1 MLLAFLPLAAS
12 LLVTPPKATQR
23 PAKVLVKN
31 IPFEADEHAL
41 RDKLATF
48 GAVQSVQL
56 AKASKRH
63 HGRPHH
69 GWAWVYFAAERSAW
83 RACDSSRSKS
93 LSLRGRALSVWP
105 ADHHMAPTDRSQ
117 RKRSAAEEHPLLR
130 TTTPGEA
137 EQRSARL
144 PSNALVL
151 ERLQAATPL
160 QSGGC
165 RCSRGAQDG
174 EEYQVS
180 TAAWARARGRC
191 RSRQPPWAHDPAA
204 RARLHHGRHA
214 RDPCHVANAVLPCH
228 FVL

>member
-69 GWAWVYFAAERSAW
+69 GWAWVYFAGERSAW
-83 RACDSSRSKS
+83 RACDSSRSRS
-93 LSLRGRALSVWP
+93 LSLHGRALSVRL
-105 ADHHMAPTDRSQ
+105 ANHAAPTDRSQ
-117 RKRSAAEEHPLLR
+117 RKRSAAEEHP
-130 TTTPGEA
+130 TAEDHSTPETA
-137 EQRSARL
+137 EQRSAEAADHR
-144 PSNALVL
+144 ALVL
-151 ERLQAATPL
+151 ERLQAATSL
-160 QSGGC
+160 QEVESCVDALGEL
-165 RCSRGAQDG
+165 RTA

-180 TAAWARARGRC
+180 TAAWKRALAAGVARVNHHGLGDHSLRRARFA
-191 RSRQPPWAHDPAA
+191 P
-204 RARLHHGRHA
+204 
-214 RDPCHVANAVLPCH
+214 
-228 FVL
+228 

>member
-69 GWAWVYFAAERSAW
+69 GWAWVYFAGERSAW
-83 RACDSSRSKS
+83 RACDSSRSRS
-93 LSLRGRALSVWP
+93 LSLHGRALSVRL
-105 ADHHMAPTDRSQ
+105 ANHAAPTDRSQ
-117 RKRSAAEEHPLLR
+117 RKRSAAEEHP
-130 TTTPGEA
+130 TAEDHSTPETA
-137 EQRSARL
+137 EQRSAEAAEQR
-144 PSNALVL
+144 ALVL
-151 ERLQAATPL
+151 ERLQAATSL
-160 QSGGC
+160 QEVESCVDALGEL
-165 RCSRGAQDG
+165 RTA

-180 TAAWARARGRC
+180 TAAWKRALAAGVARVNHHGLGDHSLRRARFA
-191 RSRQPPWAHDPAA
+191 P
-204 RARLHHGRHA
+204 
-214 RDPCHVANAVLPCH
+214 
-228 FVL
+228 

>member
-1 MLLAFLPLAAS
+1 MLLAFFLPLAAS

-69 GWAWVYFAAERSAW
+69 GWAWVYFAGERSAW
-83 RACDSSRSKS
+83 RACDSSRSRS
-93 LSLRGRALSVWP
+93 LSLHGRALSVRL
-105 ADHHMAPTDRSQ
+105 ANHAAPTDRSQ
-117 RKRSAAEEHPLLR
+117 RKRSAAEEHP
-130 TTTPGEA
+130 TAEDHSTPETA
-137 EQRSARL
+137 EQRSAEAAEQR
-144 PSNALVL
+144 ALVL
-151 ERLQAATPL
+151 ERLEAATSL
-160 QSGGC
+160 QEVESCVDALGEL
-165 RCSRGAQDG
+165 RTA

-180 TAAWARARGRC
+180 TAAWKRALAAGVARVN
-191 RSRQPPWAHDPAA
+191 
-204 RARLHHGRHA
+204 HHGLGDHSLRRA
-214 RDPCHVANAVLPCH
+214 GFAP
-228 FVL
+228 

>member
-69 GWAWVYFAAERSAW
+69 GWAWVYFAGERSAW
-83 RACDSSRSKS
+83 RACDSSRSRS
-93 LSLRGRALSVWP
+93 LSLHGRALSVRL
-105 ADHHMAPTDRSQ
+105 ANHAAPTDRSQ
-117 RKRSAAEEHPLLR
+117 RKRSAAEEHP
-130 TTTPGEA
+130 TAEDHSTPETA
-137 EQRSARL
+137 EQRSAEAAEQR
-144 PSNALVL
+144 ALVL
-151 ERLQAATPL
+151 ERLQAATSL
-160 QSGGC
+160 QEVESCVDALGEL
-165 RCSRGAQDG
+165 RTA

-180 TAAWARARGRC
+180 TAAWKRALAAGVARVN
-191 RSRQPPWAHDPAA
+191 
-204 RARLHHGRHA
+204 HHGLGDHSLRRA
-214 RDPCHVANAVLPCH
+214 H
-228 FVL
+228 FAP

>member
-69 GWAWVYFAAERSAW
+69 GWAWVYFAGERSAW
-83 RACDSSRSKS
+83 RACDSSRSRS
-93 LSLRGRALSVWP
+93 LSLRGRALSVRL
-105 ADHHMAPTDRSQ
+105 ADGHHAAPTDRSQ
-117 RKRSAAEEHPLLR
+117 RKRSAAEEHP
-130 TTTPGEA
+130 TAEDHSTPETA
-137 EQRSARL
+137 EQRSAEAAEQR
-144 PSNALVL
+144 ALVL
-151 ERLQAATPL
+151 ERLQAATSL
-160 QSGGC
+160 QEVESCVDALGEL
-165 RCSRGAQDG
+165 RTA

-180 TAAWARARGRC
+180 KAAWKRALAAGVARVNHHGLGDHSLRRARFA
-191 RSRQPPWAHDPAA
+191 P
-204 RARLHHGRHA
+204 
-214 RDPCHVANAVLPCH
+214 
-228 FVL
+228 

>member
-69 GWAWVYFAAERSAW
+69 GWAWVYFAGERSAW
-83 RACDSSRSKS
+83 RACDSSRSRS
-93 LSLRGRALSVWP
+93 LSLRGRALSVRL
-105 ADHHMAPTDRSQ
+105 ADGHHAAPTDRSQ
-117 RKRSAAEEHPLLR
+117 RKRSAAEEHP
-130 TTTPGEA
+130 TAEDHSTPETA
-137 EQRSARL
+137 EQRSAEAAEQR
-144 PSNALVL
+144 ALVL
-151 ERLQAATPL
+151 ERLQAATSL
-160 QSGGC
+160 QEVESCVDALGEL
-165 RCSRGAQDG
+165 RTA

-180 TAAWARARGRC
+180 KAAWKRALAAGVARVN
-191 RSRQPPWAHDPAA
+191 
-204 RARLHHGRHA
+204 HHGLGDHSLRHA
-214 RDPCHVANAVLPCH
+214 RLANVTM
-228 FVL
+228 

>member
-69 GWAWVYFAAERSAW
+69 GWAWVYFAGERSAW
-83 RACDSSRSKS
+83 RACDSSRSRS
-93 LSLRGRALSVWP
+93 LSMRGRELSVRL
-105 ADHHMAPTDRSQ
+105 ADGHHAAPTDRSQ
-117 RKRSAAEEHPLLR
+117 RKRSAAEEHP
-130 TTTPGEA
+130 TAEDHSTPETA
-137 EQRSARL
+137 EQRSAEAAEQR
-144 PSNALVL
+144 ALVL
-151 ERLQAATPL
+151 ERLQAATSL
-160 QSGGC
+160 QEVESCVDALGEL
-165 RCSRGAQDG
+165 RTA

-180 TAAWARARGRC
+180 TAAWKRALAAGVARVNHHGLGDHSLRRARFA
-191 RSRQPPWAHDPAA
+191 P
-204 RARLHHGRHA
+204 
-214 RDPCHVANAVLPCH
+214 
-228 FVL
+228 

>member
-12 LLVTPPKATQR
+12 LLVTPPKAPQR

-69 GWAWVYFAAERSAW
+69 GWAWVYFAGERSAW
-83 RACDSSRSKS
+83 RACDSSRSRS
-93 LSLRGRALSVWP
+93 LSLRGRALSVRL
-105 ADHHMAPTDRSQ
+105 ADGHHAAPTDRSQ
-117 RKRSAAEEHPLLR
+117 RKRSAAEEHP
-130 TTTPGEA
+130 TAEDHSTPETA
-137 EQRSARL
+137 EQRSAEAAEQR
-144 PSNALVL
+144 SLVL
-151 ERLQAATPL
+151 ERLQVATSL
-160 QSGGC
+160 QEVESCIDALGEL
-165 RCSRGAQDG
+165 RTA

-180 TAAWARARGRC
+180 KAAWKRALAAGVARVNHHGLGDHSLRRARFA
-191 RSRQPPWAHDPAA
+191 P
-204 RARLHHGRHA
+204 
-214 RDPCHVANAVLPCH
+214 
-228 FVL
+228 

>member
-1 MLLAFLPLAAS
+1 MLLAFFLPLAAS

-69 GWAWVYFAAERSAW
+69 GWAWVYFAGERSAW
-83 RACDSSRSKS
+83 RACDSSRSRS
-93 LSLRGRALSVWP
+93 LSLHGRALSVRL
-105 ADHHMAPTDRSQ
+105 ANHAAPTDRSQ
-117 RKRSAAEEHPLLR
+117 RKRSAAEEHP
-130 TTTPGEA
+130 TAEDHSTPETA
-137 EQRSARL
+137 EQRSAEAAEQR
-144 PSNALVL
+144 ALVL
-151 ERLQAATPL
+151 ERLQAATSL
-160 QSGGC
+160 QEVESCVDALGEL
-165 RCSRGAQDG
+165 RTA

-180 TAAWARARGRC
+180 TAAWKRALAAGVARVNHHGLGDHSLRRARFA
-191 RSRQPPWAHDPAA
+191 P
-204 RARLHHGRHA
+204 
-214 RDPCHVANAVLPCH
+214 
-228 FVL
+228 

>member
-63 HGRPHH
+63 HGRSHH
-69 GWAWVYFAAERSAW
+69 GWAWVYFAGGRSAW
-83 RACDSSRSKS
+83 RACDSSRSRS
-93 LSLRGRALSVWP
+93 LSLRGRALSVRL
-105 ADHHMAPTDRSQ
+105 ADGHHAAPTDRSQ
-117 RKRSAAEEHPLLR
+117 RKRSAAEEHP
-130 TTTPGEA
+130 TAEDHSTPETA
-137 EQRSARL
+137 EQRSAEAAEQR
-144 PSNALVL
+144 ALVL
-151 ERLQAATPL
+151 ERLQVATSL
-160 QSGGC
+160 QEVESCIDALGEL
-165 RCSRGAQDG
+165 RTA

-180 TAAWARARGRC
+180 TAAWKRALAAGVARVNHHGLGDHSLR
-191 RSRQPPWAHDPAA
+191 
-204 RARLHHGRHA
+204 RARL
-214 RDPCHVANAVLPCH
+214 ANVTM
-228 FVL
+228 

>member
-63 HGRPHH
+63 HGRPHN
-69 GWAWVYFAAERSAW
+69 GWAWVYFAGERSAW
-83 RACDSSRSKS
+83 RACDSSMRRS
-93 LSLRGRALSVWP
+93 LSLRGRALSVRL
-105 ADHHMAPTDRSQ
+105 ADGHHAAPTDRSQ
-117 RKRSAAEEHPLLR
+117 RKRSAAEEHPAAEDHS
-130 TTTPGEA
+130 TPETA
-137 EQRSARL
+137 EQRSAEAAEHR
-144 PSNALVL
+144 ALVL
-151 ERLQAATPL
+151 ERLQAATSL
-160 QSGGC
+160 QEVESCVDALGEL
-165 RCSRGAQDG
+165 RTA

-180 TAAWARARGRC
+180 TAAWKRVLAAGVARVN
-191 RSRQPPWAHDPAA
+191 
-204 RARLHHGRHA
+204 HHGLGDHSLRRA
-214 RDPCHVANAVLPCH
+214 SFAP
-228 FVL
+228 

>member
-41 RDKLATF
+41 RDKHATF

-69 GWAWVYFAAERSAW
+69 GWAWVYFAGERSAW
-83 RACDSSRSKS
+83 RACDSSRSRS
-93 LSLRGRALSVWP
+93 LSLHGRALSVRL
-105 ADHHMAPTDRSQ
+105 ANHAAPTDRSQ
-117 RKRSAAEEHPLLR
+117 RKRSAAEEHP
-130 TTTPGEA
+130 TAEDHSTPETA
-137 EQRSARL
+137 EQRSAEAAEQR
-144 PSNALVL
+144 ALVL
-151 ERLQAATPL
+151 ERLQAATSL
-160 QSGGC
+160 QEVESCVDALGEL
-165 RCSRGAQDG
+165 RTA

-180 TAAWARARGRC
+180 TAAWKRALAAGVARVN
-191 RSRQPPWAHDPAA
+191 
-204 RARLHHGRHA
+204 HHGLGDHSLRRA
-214 RDPCHVANAVLPCH
+214 H
-228 FVL
+228 FAP